1 MGHRTSKTKI
11 AHSQSHHAIA
21 GNHPKPYCAA
31 TGRRPSPCI
40 EIEELGGSFVAF
52 VKDKFSYLSPKFNK
66 LTDSRDSTRC
76 RYTPAELIWAALLMF
91 LVRFGSRN
99 QMDAQRNVG
108 ALPKAIASFAGRTL
122 SDMPV
127 DRQQLTSCSDNIM
140 RFLTTLPTEEL
151 EEIEL
156 CIIKILIQS
165 RLFDGSRVFDR
176 YYCIIIDG
184 SIREKCR
191 KGFEHDGK
199 THAGCKYRYVLQA
212 SIVLFGHPIPLMQ
225 EHMDMVNPETE
236 KEDCE
241 INAARRLFPKLK
253 TAFPRANLL
262 IIGDALY
269 ACRPIAKE
277 CKDYSWCFCFTFK
290 QGRTPAMWQEA
301 LTLMDVTTE
310 NVLEYDN
317 KAESNADRRHGHI
330 RWINDLEFSEDKSN
344 SLCVTAMEQYETYQG
359 TQTHYA
365 WISNV
370 PGINQKNVMLL
381 INATG
386 RERHQI
392 EDQFNTQ
399 KNNGI
404 GMEHVFCA
412 DATASKNLYSIMQIA
427 FILWTLFYHGLLKRV
442 CKWAKTWSQIAIAK
456 CLSEALRH
464 IGGAPPGIKIGQL
477 RFVT

>member
-1 MGHRTSKTKI
+1 
-11 AHSQSHHAIA
+11 
-21 GNHPKPYCAA
+21 
-31 TGRRPSPCI
+31 
-40 EIEELGGSFVAF
+40 
-52 VKDKFSYLSPKFNK
+52 
-66 LTDSRDSTRC
+66 
-76 RYTPAELIWAALLMF
+76 MF